1 MFNLLPSKN
10 AILIQHVLTILFWKY
25 ICISIYKSNYKT
37 VFQNIKIYLSF
48 NLSEFFML
56 FKENMSC
63 IEIETF
69 DFLNRRKNSLLSVL
83 LRKLVTLSP
92 EIKQP
97 KR

>member
-1 MFNLLPSKN
+1 M
-10 AILIQHVLTILFWKY
+10 ILFWKY
-25 ICISIYKSNYKT
+25 ICISIYKNNYKT

-48 NLSEFFML
+48 SLSEFFML

-92 EIKQP
+92 EKKQP